1 MSILN
6 FHANDDIVKNGR
18 MLACSAENTE
28 GLTGWEESKN
38 LTKMLALQTDN
49 SMFKQGDPG
58 SFLNVLCTA
67 VLGVDSARVT
77 AATENAQN
85 ILDAVDHRRTSIS
98 GVDEDW

>member
-1 MSILN
+1 M
-6 FHANDDIVKNGR
+6 GR
-18 MLACSAENTE
+18 VQ
-28 GLTGWEESKN
+28 N

-85 ILDAVDHRRTSIS
+85 ILMQWIIEELRFPV
-98 GVDEDW
+98 